1 MVAAR
6 VWRFVEVCLL
16 GVIVVHVAA
25 CGSALC
31 RSFVLVGFACGV
43 VFTPGVH
50 LPVPMA
56 VPLGLGCARTGA
68 GCCAGPPF
76 VVAVAGPLLFVV
88 LALDS
93 SRAIE
98 LGWFFLFLPVG

>member
-1 MVAAR
+1 M
-6 VWRFVEVCLL
+6 WSF
-16 GVIVVHVAA
+16 VHVAV
-25 CGSALC
+25 CGSAVC
-31 RSFVLVGFACGV
+31 RSLVLVGLACGA

-50 LPVPMA
+50 LLVPLA
-56 VPLGLGCARTGA
+56 VPLGLGCARTRA

-76 VVAVAGPLLFVV
+76 VVAVAGPSLFVV

-98 LGWFFLFLPVG
+98 LG